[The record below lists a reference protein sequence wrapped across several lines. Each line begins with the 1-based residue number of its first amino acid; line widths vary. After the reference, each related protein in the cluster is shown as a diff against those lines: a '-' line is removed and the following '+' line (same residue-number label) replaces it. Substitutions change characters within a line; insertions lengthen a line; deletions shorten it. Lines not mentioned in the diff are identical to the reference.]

1 MSILITSRPSRGC
14 QGGDVS
20 TQILTSRLNSV
31 TWITAAATTTLGLG
45 ITLPGLGNKPP
56 DTDNAPKSILVVGGS
71 SGCGAHAVQMLRFAL
86 GKTATIVATSSPQHH
101 SSLQAIG
108 ASSCIARVDQGDV
121 NALKVASPNAAGYD
135 AVMDCVG
142 AVEQQPQILEALKE
156 DGPKLFGEVF
166 TNANPKVPGGV
177 NHKVVSGADL
187 LDTDDG
193 KDAYP
198 YLVRLIEEGNIEIPL
213 KIEVFGKGYEAIAK
227 AIEKLHAGVSGT
239 KLVASL

>member
-1 MSILITSRPSRGC
+1 
-14 QGGDVS
+14 
-20 TQILTSRLNSV
+20 
-31 TWITAAATTTLGLG
+31 
-45 ITLPGLGNKPP
+45 
-56 DTDNAPKSILVVGGS
+56 
-71 SGCGAHAVQMLRFAL
+71 MLRFAL

-121 NALKVASPNAAGYD
+121 NALKAASPNAAGYD

-166 TNANPKVPGGV
+166 TNSQLKVPEGIT
-177 NHKVVSGADL
+177 HKVVSGADL

-193 KDAYP
+193 VNAYP
-198 YLVRLIEEGNIEIPL
+198 YLVQLIEEGKIKIPL
-213 KIEVFGKGYEAIAK
+213 EIEVVGKGYEAIADGI
-227 AIEKLHAGVSGT
+227 AKLHAGVSGT